1 MNIRNLVE
9 LLLSCPYNKISML
22 LVLWLIWPGT
32 MFVVGF
38 IGESRIIPI
47 GKHQSKAF
55 FPVDLSLAVMF
66 LALLSLHTR
75 TYQNPEWW
83 GYDPIL
89 VMVTVIAMSGIAT
102 IGREIDLRHYPTRA
116 GYSPTKITHD
126 LFGYW
131 LIPSLLL
138 ILGLPQLV
146 DLVIGAEES
155 LLSWVTFAAALLFYL
170 LCVAIDFK
178 KGATAVDINA
188 RHTKHWHPIWS
199 KQ

>member
-1 MNIRNLVE
+1 MGIRNLVE
-9 LLLSCPYNKISML
+9 LLLSFPYNKMGML
-22 LVLWLIWPGT
+22 FVLWLIWPGT

-38 IGESRIIPI
+38 IGESRIVPI
-47 GKHQSKAF
+47 GERQSKAF
-55 FPVDLSLAVMF
+55 FPGDLSLAVMF

-75 TYQNPEWW
+75 TYQDAEWW

-89 VMVTVIAMSGIAT
+89 VMVIVIAMSGFAT

-131 LIPSLLL
+131 LIPSVLL

-146 DLVIGAEES
+146 DLMTGTEES
-155 LLSWVTFAAALLFYL
+155 LLSWVVFMAALLFYL
-170 LCVAIDFK
+170 LCVAMDFK
-178 KGATAVDINA
+178 KGTTVADINA
-188 RHTKHWHPIWS
+188 RHTENWHPIWS